1 MSKVLFILVIALLFE
16 ASGVVFL
23 SKGLKQ
29 IGEVEKVNAAE
40 IIRIVKRGAT
50 NPFILLGVLL
60 EAIFFGALLY
70 LLSQADVSL
79 IWPLTSL
86 GFVLT
91 TISAKL
97 ILHEHVSATRWLGV
111 LLIVMGAGLISWTE
125 KRPEKTAAAPSGQ
138 SQASARP

>member
-1 MSKVLFILVIALLFE
+1 MSKMLFILLIGLVFE

-29 IGEVEKVNAAE
+29 IGEVEKVNVAE
-40 IIRIVKRGAT
+40 ITRIVKRGAT
-50 NPFILLGVLL
+50 NRFILLGVFL

-70 LLSQADVSL
+70 LLSQSDISL

-97 ILHEHVSATRWLGV
+97 ILHEEVSGTRWLGV

-125 KRPEKTAAAPSGQ
+125 KRPDKRAVPPGQNQAP
-138 SQASARP
+138 ARP